1 MITYFV
7 SAFFGTFIGLYVGL
21 LPGAG
26 AILAVTV
33 MYGYLI
39 GVDWLSAVIFYAT
52 MLSSSQF
59 TGSVS
64 ALTLGLLGETTSQ
77 PVLSERNSVIQFNQL
92 KTALIH
98 TALGSVLAAIIGI
111 IILMSSSWVFATFGI
126 YMLRSE
132 VLFFFSVAVLLLAV
146 TWGKNKFLI
155 NVALVFIGTVLGL
168 IGYHQRI
175 NDTVLTFGIE
185 QLFSGIPIFP
195 IVVGLIA
202 IPSLVTIFNFQ
213 QPQANTADQPTE
225 YIKFPLAAGVRG
237 SLIGAV
243 VGLIPFIGTQISS
256 IFAWII
262 EKKIS
267 PRATPTDV
275 LKRLTVAESSNN
287 AASVTV
293 LIPLLS
299 LGVGISHSE
308 LLLLE
313 ILHQKLWSVSQ
324 IQIFD
329 WVILSIALLF
339 CLTVSYV
346 LCTRYVVQF
355 VGVVINNN
363 KSITLMSV
371 ILILAS
377 VWYVA
382 SLHSMMPIYLTSLI
396 VFSIIGL
403 SCKNIDFTPL
413 ILAFLIERFL
423 SSSSIRLYQL
433 YFF

>member
-1 MITYFV
+1 MTTYFV
-7 SAFFGTFIGLYVGL
+7 SAFFGTVIGLYVGL

-26 AILAVTV
+26 AILAVTL

-39 GVDWLSAVIFYAT
+39 GVDWLAAVIFYAT

-64 ALTLGLLGETTSQ
+64 ALILGLLGETTSQ
-77 PVLSERNSVIQFNQL
+77 PVLSERNSIIQFNQL

-111 IILMSSSWVFATFGI
+111 IILMPSSWMFATFGI
-126 YMLRSE
+126 YVLRSE
-132 VLFFFSVAVLLLAV
+132 VLFVFSVAVLLLAV
-146 TWGKNKFLI
+146 GWGRNKFSI
-155 NVALVFIGTVLGL
+155 NIVLVFLGTVLGL
-168 IGYHQRI
+168 VGYHQRI

-202 IPSLVTIFNFQ
+202 IPSLVNIFNFRRL
-213 QPQANTADQPTE
+213 PANATDRHTE
-225 YIKFPLAAGVRG
+225 YIKFPIAAGVRG
-237 SLIGAV
+237 SLIGSV
-243 VGLIPFIGTQISS
+243 IGLIPFIGTQISS

-267 PRATPTDV
+267 PRSTPTDV

-313 ILHQKLWSVSQ
+313 ILNQKLWSVSQ
-324 IQIFD
+324 IQISD
-329 WVILSIALLF
+329 WAILSIALLF
-339 CLTVSYV
+339 CFTVSYV
-346 LCTRYVVQF
+346 LCTKYVVKF
-355 VGVVINNN
+355 VNIVIDNNRF
-363 KSITLMSV
+363 ITLISL
-371 ILILAS
+371 ILVLAS

-382 SLHSMMPIYLTSLI
+382 LLHSMLPIYLLSLI
-396 VFSIIGL
+396 VFSSIGL
-403 SCKNIDFTPL
+403 SFKNIDFTPL
-413 ILAFLIERFL
+413 ILAFLIESFL
-423 SSSSIRLYQL
+423 SSSAIRISQL